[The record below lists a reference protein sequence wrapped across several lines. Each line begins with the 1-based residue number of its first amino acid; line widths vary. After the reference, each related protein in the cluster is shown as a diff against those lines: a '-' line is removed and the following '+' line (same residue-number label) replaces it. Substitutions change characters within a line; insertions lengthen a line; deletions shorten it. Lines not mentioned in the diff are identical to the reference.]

1 MNVRLEFV
9 LILTLRLLYRLVQR
23 LECWLEISENHNA
36 SHPLSP
42 TTPTTF
48 REIYPSGMIYT
59 FLFRLLC
66 AYTCSHIF
74 QVSGWFLCL
83 FFHFPTPSDAGVEL
97 PEFPLIPASK
107 GFCITLRKTLKQFKS
122 ILESVGVSTD
132 QKLQARE
139 LDSNL
144 PKTAVSSSSVET
156 KVAKA
161 TYVETEKEK
170 VVGGNS

>member
-1 MNVRLEFV
+1 MLARNIRKPQCFTSIVSHNPYNF
-9 LILTLRLLYRLVQR
+9 QGD
-23 LECWLEISENHNA
+23 ISIRYD
-36 SHPLSP
+36 L
-42 TTPTTF
+42 
-48 REIYPSGMIYT
+48 
-59 FLFRLLC
+59 
-66 AYTCSHIF
+66 HIF
-74 QVSGWFLCL
+74 IHVIVSIYMPSYLIKVPGWYFFL
-83 FFHFPTPSDAGVEL
+83 FFHFPFFPHSADAGVEL

-144 PKTAVSSSSVET
+144 PKTAISSCSVET

-161 TYVETEKEK
+161 TCVETEKEK
-170 VVGGNS
+170 VVGDNS